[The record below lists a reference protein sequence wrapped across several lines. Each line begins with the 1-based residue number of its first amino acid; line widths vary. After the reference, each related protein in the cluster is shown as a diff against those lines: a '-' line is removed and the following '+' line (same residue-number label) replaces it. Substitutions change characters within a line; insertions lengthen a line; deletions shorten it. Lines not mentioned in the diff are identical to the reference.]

1 MRKRNKKSRR
11 NRQHGNGAF
20 GRRALNIEQLEARRM
35 MTDAADLAWL
45 NTECSEDADCAN
57 FARNFRVSDTGPV
70 TLAVYKWAVEN
81 KLIGPQQGA
90 VGFKE
95 KLMIE
100 ERLEKEQHLDNARFF
115 VEEALDEAASGM
127 EEAPGAGDGGDNNSP
142 GWHTGFLGIPY
153 YNLETTTSDGD
164 NEGGITWAWE
174 DGDGESEHGAI
185 DEDDKLIWAW
195 DDEEENEG
203 SDGNGQGQKDDKSKG
218 DEEDGLTWAS
228 WLTGD
233 DDEDDDDD
241 DQQSDDGAE
250 EGDGEE
256 GDEEENGDSQSRQ
269 TEDSRDSDP
278 RRGGNGPDPRQG
290 GLGRPGAGNSTD
302 PAPYRGVIVQGGNSD
317 PSDPES
323 TPKGPGAAPDHPSYG
338 AIDYGPDGKPVSYQ
352 GYLPPKDMLVQGGD
366 IDPPKNGEHLAV
378 DALFS
383 QIGNQHAGSAT
394 NAAVTV
400 ASKSVDLGGNLPTF
414 RPRK

>member
-1 MRKRNKKSRR
+1 MRKRTKKSRR
-11 NRQHGNGAF
+11 NRQQGNQACGRKAF
-20 GRRALNIEQLEARRM
+20 KVEQLEARRM

-45 NTECSEDADCAN
+45 NTECSEDADCVN
-57 FARNFRVSDTGPV
+57 FARNFRGGDTGDV

-81 KLIGPQQGA
+81 KLIGPKQGA
-90 VGFKE
+90 VDFQK
-95 KLMIE
+95 KLMIK
-100 ERLEKEQHLDNARFF
+100 EKINEEQHIDNAHFRI
-115 VEEALDEAASGM
+115 EEALDKAASAV
-127 EEAPGAGDGGDNNSP
+127 EEMAGAGDGGDDNSP

-153 YNLETTTSDGD
+153 YNLENTTPDGD

-203 SDGNGQGQKDDKSKG
+203 SDGDDGNGEGQKDDKSKG
-218 DEEDGLTWAS
+218 DEEDGITWAS

-241 DQQSDDGAE
+241 DQQSDDGS
-250 EGDGEE
+250 EE
-256 GDEEENGDSQSRQ
+256 GDEEENENGDSQSRQ
-269 TEDSRDSDP
+269 TEESRDSDP

-290 GLGRPGAGNSTD
+290 GLGRPGAGNNTD

-323 TPKGPGAAPDHPSYG
+323 TPKGPGAASDLRSNRLRPRRQTGEPSG
-338 AIDYGPDGKPVSYQ
+338 
-352 GYLPPKDMLVQGGD
+352 L
-366 IDPPKNGEHLAV
+366 
-378 DALFS
+378 
-383 QIGNQHAGSAT
+383 SAT
-394 NAAVTV
+394 E
-400 ASKSVDLGGNLPTF
+400 
-414 RPRK
+414 RPACARWRY